1 MCRDNIY
8 QYVYQNN
15 TITIFRMNVV
25 LIPTSIKD
33 QTIFCRIF
41 KFEKKQQPWIIYRTG
56 LLLYFWAYFKFV
68 VIHPFPKKTPFFK
81 NLPPNNIR
89 VFFENFSPLVT
100 HIFDKPSMTF
110 KGAVS
115 LLRNILILKTKEK
128 IHN

>member
-1 MCRDNIY
+1 MFRDNIY
-8 QYVYQNN
+8 QYVCQNN

-41 KFEKKQQPWIIYRTG
+41 KFEKTTTLDHLPNWSSLIFLSLFQDCCDTSSQ
-56 LLLYFWAYFKFV
+56 
-68 VIHPFPKKTPFFK
+68 KKPFFK

-89 VFFENFSPLVT
+89 VFFENFSPLVI

-115 LLRNILILKTKEK
+115 LLYVIF
-128 IHN
+128 

>member
-41 KFEKKQQPWIIYRTG
+41 KFEKKQPWIIYRTG
-56 LLLYFWAYFKFV
+56 LLLYLSLFQV
-68 VIHPFPKKTPFFK
+68 CCDTSFPKKKTFFK

-89 VFFENFSPLVT
+89 VFFENFSPLVI
-100 HIFDKPSMTF
+100 HIFNKPSMTF

-115 LLRNILILKTKEK
+115 LLYVIFWSFWKQNKKPT
-128 IHN
+128 

>member
-15 TITIFRMNVV
+15 TITTYFSNECSTYSNIHKRSDNILPDFQVRKNNNPGSSTENWSS
-25 LIPTSIKD
+25 LLFLSLFQDCCDTSS
-33 QTIFCRIF
+33 Q
-41 KFEKKQQPWIIYRTG
+41 KK
-56 LLLYFWAYFKFV
+56 
-68 VIHPFPKKTPFFK
+68 PFFK

-89 VFFENFSPLVT
+89 VFFENFSPLVI

-115 LLRNILILKTKEK
+115 LLYVIF
-128 IHN
+128 